1 MNFPTGPSTTFFVT
15 HDQTSTMMHK
25 ETTVVEVPRGTP
37 IDEGFLTSFYGT
49 AVMVLGNIGEGAYST
64 VVECRLSD
72 GTRLA
77 LKIMK
82 TEVFTTAQPTRQ
94 EIEIF
99 MRTGKGQGDWIDE
112 IDEFLKELSYARFMA
127 REGIGPRVHAST
139 LVLEKN
145 RYRPHHIR
153 SAAVILAMEMLLPL
167 GKNDMIKETEPDML
181 VLLRRMA
188 NRKVVCLDIKPA
200 HFMRTRRGGVLKCID
215 FGSYWCRRAL
225 PGTPVGGKI
234 SRDAMVILM
243 AAQMFLHSIKYGK
256 RAIFGS
262 WLQHAMQT
270 QPRAWEAARD
280 VYTHQFVDPI
290 PTTYFSMSGRDIWD
304 SLSNL
309 LRNTEMTRDGRFVA
323 SHGIPMS
330 HLQVRLLIMGDD

>member
-1 MNFPTGPSTTFFVT
+1 
-15 HDQTSTMMHK
+15 MMHK

-77 LKIMK
+77 LKIMN

-145 RYRPHHIR
+145 RYRPHHIQKCYCHSCNGDA
-153 SAAVILAMEMLLPL
+153 SAARE
-167 GKNDMIKETEPDML
+167 NDMIKEVEPDML

-188 NRKVVCLDIKPA
+188 NRKGSLYRHQTGSLYA
-200 HFMRTRRGGVLKCID
+200 HETWGC
-215 FGSYWCRRAL
+215 
-225 PGTPVGGKI
+225 
-234 SRDAMVILM
+234 
-243 AAQMFLHSIKYGK
+243 
-256 RAIFGS
+256 
-262 WLQHAMQT
+262 
-270 QPRAWEAARD
+270 
-280 VYTHQFVDPI
+280 
-290 PTTYFSMSGRDIWD
+290 
-304 SLSNL
+304 
-309 LRNTEMTRDGRFVA
+309 
-323 SHGIPMS
+323 
-330 HLQVRLLIMGDD
+330 